1 MRSGRRRLSWWFGGV
16 LALALGLS
24 PGCAA
29 ERTRL
34 EHALL
39 SDRDPAAH
47 GADVEGSYVVHCPDS
62 VEVDPGDGKGAV
74 IAADGRISLA
84 DGTRLHVDG
93 LSTAEIAQAAAT
105 RLGLSAEQVHVQVV
119 GYNSQQIYLFGEVA
133 GRERAVPYEG
143 SETVLDLLQRVGGVA
158 PGAAVRDVQVVRSHV
173 ADGSAPELFQVDLE
187 AILLRH
193 DQKTN
198 IRLEPF
204 DQIYIGQ
211 SRRSS
216 LKTCIPP
223 WLRPLY
229 EKVCGIRP
237 HGSAPP

>member
-1 MRSGRRRLSWWFGGV
+1 M
-16 LALALGLS
+16 ALGLS
-24 PGCAA
+24 AGCAA
-29 ERTRL
+29 DRTRL

-47 GADVEGSYVVHCPDS
+47 GAGLEDRYVVHCPDS
-62 VEVDPGDGKGAV
+62 LKLDPGDGASCV
-74 IAADGRISLA
+74 IAADGRISLP
-84 DGTRLHVDG
+84 DGSRLHVDG
-93 LSTAEIAQAAAT
+93 LSTGQIAQAAAA
-105 RLGLSAEQVHVQVV
+105 RMGLPAEQVRVQVV

-143 SETVLDLLQRVGGVA
+143 PETVLDLLQRAGGVA

-173 ADGSAPELFQVDLE
+173 ADGSSPELFQVDLE
-187 AILLRH
+187 AILMKH

-198 IRLEPF
+198 LRLEPF

-211 SRRSS
+211 LRRSS
-216 LKTCIPP
+216 LKACFPP
-223 WLRPLY
+223 WIQPLY

-237 HGSAPP
+237 VKPPL